1 MSVPAW
7 PIPIHQTKLT
17 MAKPHAAGIR
27 MPQIPTPLIINR
39 VTTMFNSIRRAKADE
54 GAENPAGRH
63 RARQDDRADL
73 IGNAFKCL
81 AWRQKRFG
89 LSDCSYFLRTFRI
102 HAVSPALVTDACC
115 LSL

>member
-1 MSVPAW
+1 MPAW

-17 MAKPHAAGIR
+17 IAKPHAAGIR

-39 VTTMFNSIRRAKADE
+39 VTTMFNNIRRAKPMRKPNTQPGVTGRVRTIALILSVTLSNVWP
-54 GAENPAGRH
+54 GAN
-63 RARQDDRADL
+63 
-73 IGNAFKCL
+73 
-81 AWRQKRFG
+81 KRFW
-89 LSDCSYFLRTFRI
+89 LSNCSYFLRTFRI